1 MMYNALAII
10 LLAKTVPVPDL
21 LPDLLPGPLPESGAV
36 GMAGTR

>member
-21 LPDLLPGPLPESGAV
+21 LHGPLPESGAV